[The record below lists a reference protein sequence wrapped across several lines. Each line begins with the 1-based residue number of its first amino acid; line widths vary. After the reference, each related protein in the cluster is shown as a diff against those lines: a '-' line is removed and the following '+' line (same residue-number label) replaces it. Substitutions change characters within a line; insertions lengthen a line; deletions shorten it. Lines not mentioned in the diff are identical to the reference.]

1 MMITGLISL
10 SMLGFIGALAYLLKA
25 KPAQERTAQK
35 LVLFFGYS
43 ACFYLLVQVLLP
55 VGGGV

>member
-1 MMITGLISL
+1 MITGLILL
-10 SMLGFIGALAYLLKA
+10 SAIGFVAAVFNLCRA
-25 KPAQERTAQK
+25 KPGKQRQAKK

-43 ACFYLLVQVLLP
+43 ACFYLLVPVLLP